1 MSDNTIWFLIAELAL
16 IRIVWLL
23 HTLRERERDEKLMIL
38 NIRLWLIDR
47 GRYV

>member
-1 MSDNTIWFLIAELAL
+1 MSDENLWFLIIELAL

-23 HTLRERERDEKLMIL
+23 HTLRERERDEDLMIL
-38 NIRLWLIDR
+38 RIRLWLIEQ

>member
-1 MSDNTIWFLIAELAL
+1 MNDTNLWLLIAELSL
-16 IRIVWLL
+16 VRIVWLL
-23 HTLRERERDEKLMIL
+23 HTLHERERDEKLMIL